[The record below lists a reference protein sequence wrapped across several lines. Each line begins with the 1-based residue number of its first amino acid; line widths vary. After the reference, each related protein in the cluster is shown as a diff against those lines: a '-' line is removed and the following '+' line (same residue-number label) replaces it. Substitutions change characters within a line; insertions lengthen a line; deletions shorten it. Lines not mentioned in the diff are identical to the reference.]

1 MTTNLLQ
8 WDESY
13 RVGVEE
19 IDRQHQHLFELLNR
33 LALALAVNRGQAEKV
48 IGEVLVEMAAYAD
61 EHFKSEQLYLEKHPD
76 YAAHLLRHWEFT
88 KKCMGLVMGYRRDKE
103 VSVETLSY
111 LINWLRNHVLQ
122 EDRRY
127 FRELSEQGLLP

>member
-13 RVGVEE
+13 QVGVEE
-19 IDRQHQHLFELLNR
+19 IDHQHQHLFDLLNGLSR
-33 LALALAVNRGQAEKV
+33 AVNRGQAEEV
-48 IGEVLVEMAAYAD
+48 IAEVLVEMASYAD

-76 YAAHLLRHWEFT
+76 YPAHLLRHWEFT
-88 KKCMGLVMGYRRDKE
+88 KRCMGLVMGYRREKE
-103 VSVETLSY
+103 VSVETLNY
-111 LINWLRNHVLQ
+111 LIAWLRDHVLQ

-127 FRELSEQGLLP
+127 FRELAEQGLLP

>member
-1 MTTNLLQ
+1 MPQNLLQ

-13 RVGVEE
+13 RVGVTE
-19 IDRQHQHLFELLNR
+19 IDHQHRKLFELLNT
-33 LALALAVNRGQAEKV
+33 LTQAVSNGYGEDI

-76 YAAHLLRHWEFT
+76 YQTHFLEHWEFT
-88 KKCMGLVMGYRRDKE
+88 KKCMGLVLGFRRDKS
-103 VSVETLSY
+103 VSWETLEY
-111 LINWLRNHVLQ
+111 LINWLRDHVLQ

-127 FRELSEQGLLP
+127 FRELAEQGLLE